1 MNKKLF
7 LLLGLVFVT
16 LFSAGAFADTP
27 TEPHDANAMW
37 IEPSS
42 VALGT
47 LNASVGHRFNVTVW
61 VNITDDIS
69 GWEVWILY
77 NRTQLMATNVGYTA
91 GSTSKLFEGHETFVN
106 FTNIDGVGNTHGKTI
121 ANGTVW
127 AQEAIN
133 DDPYY
138 VSGTVASLMWAE
150 FEVMDDSSN
159 QSSMFVLRPSPYT
172 KMGDEESNPIVFT
185 LFNSSYDF
193 LSAPLP
199 AVPLTGT
206 GAIISDI
213 GSGLGNFLSAIYLPL
228 GNLILILGIIAGV
241 VAIFMGIAYVIRSK
255 FR

>member
-1 MNKKLF
+1 MKKLLF
-7 LLLGLVFVT
+7 VVGLIFVM
-16 LFSAGAFADTP
+16 LFSMTVFADTP
-27 TEPHDANAMW
+27 MEPHEANAMW
-37 IEPSS
+37 IEPSAI
-42 VALGT
+42 ALGT
-47 LNASVGHRFNVTVW
+47 LNASVGQRFNVTVW
-61 VNITDDIS
+61 VNITDNIA

-172 KMGDEESNPIVFT
+172 KMGDEEANPIDFIR
-185 LFNSSYDF
+185 LNASYDF
-193 LSAPLP
+193 LSVSLP

-206 GAIISDI
+206 GAVISDI

-241 VAIFMGIAYVIRSK
+241 VAIFMGIAYVIRGK
-255 FR
+255 LK